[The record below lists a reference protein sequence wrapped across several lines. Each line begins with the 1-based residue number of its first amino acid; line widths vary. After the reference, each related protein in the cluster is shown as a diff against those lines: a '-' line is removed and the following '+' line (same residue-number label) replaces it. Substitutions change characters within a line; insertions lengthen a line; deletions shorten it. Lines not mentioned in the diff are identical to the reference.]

1 MKLYCN
7 MYDCMKINHN
17 KAYMSDL
24 IAVAF
29 LPFLECVQANVGED
43 KQTQEDDFCGSLFT
57 IQLLQIYGT
66 VAPLLFKVQ

>member
-17 KAYMSDL
+17 KAYMSEL

-29 LPFLECVQANVGED
+29 LPFLECLQANVCED
-43 KQTQEDDFCGSLFT
+43 K
-57 IQLLQIYGT
+57 
-66 VAPLLFKVQ
+66 